1 MNIEQ
6 QLEANQNRRMQ
17 AQDRFLNRLEKREEA
32 AEEMIGELNNG
43 KFYAWPIGGKYR
55 EGTRHDLIQYLIRNN
70 YA

>member
-1 MNIEQ
+1 MNIQQ

-32 AEEMIGELNNG
+32 AEKMIGELSSG

-55 EGTRHDLIQYLIRNN
+55 EGTQYDLVQYLIRNN

>member
-1 MNIEQ
+1 
-6 QLEANQNRRMQ
+6 MQ

-32 AEEMIGELNNG
+32 AEKMIGELSSG

-55 EGTRHDLIQYLIRNN
+55 EGTQYDLVQYLIRNN